1 MTMATTVLRLY
12 DGFADTSPQL
22 RDEVRELQARLRQA
36 ERGIVVDGLFGHG
49 TEQAVRDFQVARGLR
64 SDGVVGLETWSALL
78 DAQYPTSSDHL
89 ATSYRLDDSEL
100 SEELVAAAR
109 YGALIEAAA
118 AEAGVLPAVVAGL
131 GSRQSRWGLALK
143 PRGPEGTVDLVPRPF
158 ARPWR
163 DAPLPPDGQGF
174 GRGLLRIDYD
184 ADEFA
189 RCDHWQDPAA
199 NIAQGCKILS
209 EARALLRRR
218 TVLHGRALLRGALA
232 AYNCGTTNVLDA
244 LRQGF
249 DLDFYTSGR
258 DYSRDVL
265 NRAGFFQAHGWD

>member
-1 MTMATTVLRLY
+1 MAVPVLRLY

-36 ERGIVVDGLFGHG
+36 DRGIVVDGLFGPG
-49 TEQAVRDFQVARGLR
+49 TEQAVRAFQLGRGLR
-64 SDGVVGLETWSALL
+64 SDGVAGLETWTALL
-78 DAQYPTSSDHL
+78 DAQYPTSNEHL
-89 ATSYRLDDSEL
+89 ATSYRLDDPEL

-109 YGALIEAAA
+109 YGAAIEAAA
-118 AEAGVLPAVVAGL
+118 AAAGLLPAVVAGL
-131 GSRQSRWGLALK
+131 GSRQSRWGLALQ
-143 PRGPEGTVDLVPRPF
+143 PRGPEGSADLAPRPF
-158 ARPWR
+158 LQPWR
-163 DAPLPPDGQGF
+163 DAPLPPDGLGF

-184 ADEFA
+184 VDAFA
-189 RCDHWQDPAA
+189 RSGAWRDPAA
-199 NIAQGCKILS
+199 NIAQGCQILC

-218 TVLHGRALLRGALA
+218 SVLHGQALLRGALA
-232 AYNCGTTNVLDA
+232 AYNCGTGNVLHA

>member
-1 MTMATTVLRLY
+1 MAVPVLRLY

-36 ERGIVVDGLFGHG
+36 DRGIVVDGLFGPS
-49 TEQAVRDFQVARGLR
+49 TEQAVRTFQLERGLR
-64 SDGVVGLETWSALL
+64 NDGVVGLETWTALL
-78 DAQYPTSSDHL
+78 DAQYPTSNDHL
-89 ATSYRLDDSEL
+89 ATSYRLDDPEL

-109 YGALIEAAA
+109 YGASIEAAA
-118 AEAGVLPAVVAGL
+118 AAAGLLPAVVAGL
-131 GSRQSRWGLALK
+131 GSRQSRWGLALQ
-143 PRGPEGTVDLVPRPF
+143 PRGAEGTVDLAPRPF
-158 ARPWR
+158 LQPWR
-163 DAPLPPDGQGF
+163 DAPLPPDGLGF

-184 ADEFA
+184 AHAFA
-189 RCDHWQDPAA
+189 RSGAWRDPAA
-199 NIAQGCKILS
+199 NIAQGCQILS

-218 TVLHGRALLRGALA
+218 TVLHGQALLRGALA
-232 AYNCGTTNVLDA
+232 AYNCGTGNVLHA
-244 LRQGF
+244 MRQGF

>member
-1 MTMATTVLRLY
+1 MTTTVLRLY

-22 RDEVRELQARLRQA
+22 RDEVRELQARLRQGD
-36 ERGIVVDGLFGHG
+36 RGIVVDGLFGHG
-49 TEQAVRDFQVARGLR
+49 TEQAVRDFQLARGLR

-89 ATSYRLDDSEL
+89 ATTYRLDDPEL

-118 AEAGVLPAVVAGL
+118 AEAGVLAAVVAGL

-143 PRGPEGTVDLVPRPF
+143 PRGPAGTIDLAPRPF
-158 ARPWR
+158 IRPWR
-163 DAPLPPDGQGF
+163 DVPLPPDGQGF

-189 RCDHWQDPAA
+189 RSGDWQDPAA
-199 NIAQGCKILS
+199 NIHHACRMLS

-232 AYNCGTTNVLDA
+232 AYNCGVANVLHA

>member
-1 MTMATTVLRLY
+1 MAAKVLRLY

-36 ERGIVVDGLFGHG
+36 DRGIVVDGLFGHG
-49 TEQAVRDFQVARGLR
+49 TEQAVRDFQLARGLR
-64 SDGVVGLETWSALL
+64 TDGVVGLETWQALL
-78 DAQYPTSSDHL
+78 DASHPTCSDQL
-89 ATSYRLDDSEL
+89 ATSYRLDDPEL
-100 SEELVAAAR
+100 SEELVAAAQ

-118 AEAGVLPAVVAGL
+118 AEAGLLPAVVAGL

-143 PRGPEGTVDLVPRPF
+143 PRAPEGTIDLAPRPF

-163 DAPLPPDGQGF
+163 KAPLPPDGFGF
-174 GRGLLRIDYD
+174 GRGLLRLDYD
-184 ADEFA
+184 AHAFA
-189 RCDHWQDPAA
+189 REGDWRDPAA
-199 NIAQGCKILS
+199 NIAEGCRILV
-209 EARALLRRR
+209 EARAMLRRR

-232 AYNCGTTNVLDA
+232 AFNCGSGNVLQA
-244 LRQGF
+244 VRHGF

-265 NRAGFFQAHGWD
+265 HRAGFFQAHGWD

>member
-1 MTMATTVLRLY
+1 MAAITLRLY

-22 RDEVRELQARLRQA
+22 RNEVRELQARLRPTD
-36 ERGIVVDGLFGHG
+36 RGIVVDGLFGHG
-49 TEQAVRDFQVARGLR
+49 TEQAVRDFQLARGLR
-64 SDGVVGLETWSALL
+64 TDGVVGLETWTALL
-78 DAQYPTSSDHL
+78 DARHPTSSNQL
-89 ATSYRLDDSEL
+89 ATPYRLDDPEL
-100 SEELVAAAR
+100 SEELVPAAR

-118 AEAGVLPAVVAGL
+118 ADAGLLPAVVAGL

-143 PRGPEGTVDLVPRPF
+143 PRGAEGTVDLAPRPF

-163 DAPLPPDGQGF
+163 DAPLPPDGLGF

-184 ADEFA
+184 AEAFA
-189 RCDHWQDPAA
+189 RSGDWPDPAA
-199 NIAQGCKILS
+199 NIAHGCQMLAETKT
-209 EARALLRRR
+209 LLRRR

-232 AYNCGTTNVLDA
+232 AVNCGIGNVLHA
-244 LRQGF
+244 IRQGL

-265 NRAGFFQAHGWD
+265 HRAGFFQAHGWD

>member
-1 MTMATTVLRLY
+1 MAVPVLRLY

-22 RDEVRELQARLRQA
+22 RDEIRELQARLRHA
-36 ERGIVVDGLFGHG
+36 DRGIVADGLFGHG
-49 TEQAVRDFQVARGLR
+49 TEQAVRAFQLERGLR
-64 SDGVVGLETWSALL
+64 GDGVVGLETWTALL
-78 DAQYPTSSDHL
+78 DAQFPVSSDHL
-89 ATSYRLDDSEL
+89 ATSYRLDDPEL

-118 AEAGVLPAVVAGL
+118 AAAGVLPAVVAGL

-143 PRGPEGTVDLVPRPF
+143 PRGAEGTVDLAPRPF
-158 ARPWR
+158 LRPWR
-163 DAPLPPDGQGF
+163 GTPLPPDGLGF

-184 ADEFA
+184 AHPFA
-189 RCDHWQDPAA
+189 RSGAWRDPAA
-199 NIAQGCKILS
+199 NIAQGCEILS

-218 TVLHGRALLRGALA
+218 TVLHGQGLLRGALA
-232 AYNCGTTNVLDA
+232 AYNCGTGNVLHA

-249 DLDFYTSGR
+249 DIDFYTSGR